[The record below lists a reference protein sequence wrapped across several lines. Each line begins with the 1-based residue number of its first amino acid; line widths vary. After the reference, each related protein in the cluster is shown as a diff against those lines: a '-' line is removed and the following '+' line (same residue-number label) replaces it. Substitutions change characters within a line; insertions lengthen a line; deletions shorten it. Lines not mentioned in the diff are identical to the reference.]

1 MSRRSQISLIGISG
15 IVVTENGWRSVTLSP
30 RSADLLDTD
39 LHMICLIGLTCST
52 PTSFWFRPP

>member
-1 MSRRSQISLIGISG
+1 MSRRSQIGLIGISG

-39 LHMICLIGLTCST
+39 LNPFFGPPFH
-52 PTSFWFRPP
+52 FDWFVW